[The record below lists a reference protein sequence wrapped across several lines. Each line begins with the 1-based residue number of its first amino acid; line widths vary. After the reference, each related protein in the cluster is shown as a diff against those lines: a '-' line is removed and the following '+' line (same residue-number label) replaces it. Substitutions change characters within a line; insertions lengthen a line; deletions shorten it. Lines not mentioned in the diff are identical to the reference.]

1 MKKLFVFVL
10 LLPVLIF
17 GQIPPG
23 YYNNLS
29 GLTGQNLLIALHSII
44 DNHTVVPYSGLWSAF
59 EKTDAKPNG
68 KVWDLY
74 GYVPSGPQNYEYTF
88 VTAQCG
94 SYSVESDCFNR
105 EHTWPQSW
113 FNSSTG
119 PDSDLFHIYPC
130 DGFVNGKRSN
140 YPFGTVATPSYISL
154 NGSKL
159 GNGNDAGYTGIVFEP
174 LNDIKGDMAR
184 SYFYMSTRYFSEDLA
199 WANSPA
205 TNKST
210 ILPWQLS
217 VLLSWH
223 HTDPV
228 SAKEIARNDSIYY
241 KFQNNRNPFI
251 DHPEYADSIWAAY
264 VGLHENGMDVKENY
278 SIYPNPTNNGIIH
291 VSGLND
297 GSTIEIVNTL
307 GQLVYKGKNESKI
320 MDIDLSSISNGVY
333 SVNLK
338 TKHASHSYKLII
350 SH

>member
-1 MKKLFVFVL
+1 MKNFYVFIW
-10 LLPVLIF
+10 LLPILCF

-29 GLTGQNLLIALHSII
+29 GLIGQNLLIALHAKI
-44 DNHTVVPYSGLWSAF
+44 DNHTVVPYSGLWAAF
-59 EKTDAKPNG
+59 GKTDVKPNG
-68 KVWDLY
+68 KVWDIY

-88 VTAQCG
+88 VTMQCG
-94 SYSVESDCFNR
+94 SYAMESDCFNR

-113 FNSSTG
+113 FNGFAG

-130 DGFVNGKRSN
+130 DGFVNNKRNN
-140 YPFGTVATPSYISL
+140 YPFGTVATPSYLSL

-159 GNGNDAGYTGIVFEP
+159 GNCGDAGYSGIVFEP

-184 SYFYMSTRYFSEDLA
+184 SYFYMSTRYFSEDLS

-205 TNKST
+205 TNKSV

-241 KFQNNRNPFI
+241 LFQNNRNPFI
-251 DHPEYADSIWAAY
+251 DHPEYADSIWFAY
-264 VGLHENGMDVKENY
+264 VGLNEELLDVKENY
-278 SIYPNPTNNGIIH
+278 SVYPNPTDNAIVH
-291 VSGLND
+291 VSGLHNAN
-297 GSTIEIVNTL
+297 TIEVANTL
-307 GQLVYKGKNESKI
+307 GQVIYQSATETKVV
-320 MDIDLSSISNGVY
+320 DIDLSSFPVGVY
-333 SVNLK
+333 ILNIK
-338 TKHASHSYKLII
+338 TTYAKHSYKLFN
-350 SH
+350 SR